1 MKLDEAKQILKDAG
15 YNCVR
20 IDEGIGDFLKRAIG
34 SETKMSQALDKETD
48 KYVKGLV
55 NLVCGEL
62 NKVGM
67 KYLNDDEFVKTTLD
81 VADTAIDNINT
92 QCRKGL
98 NGSRLADYVSRQY
111 IKLHRAMEDAA
122 SGKDIFVTET
132 KYDHTSAKNDMF
144 DNMAN
149 TYYKAFG
156 RTLQNKKAGYFD

>member
-34 SETKMSQALDKETD
+34 SETKMSQALDKESD

-55 NLVCGEL
+55 KLVCGEL

-67 KYLNDDEFVKTTLD
+67 KYLNDDDFVKTTLD

-92 QCRKGL
+92 
-98 NGSRLADYVSRQY
+98 
-111 IKLHRAMEDAA
+111 
-122 SGKDIFVTET
+122 SGKDIFATEL
-132 KYDHTSAKNDMF
+132 KYDHMSEKNDMF